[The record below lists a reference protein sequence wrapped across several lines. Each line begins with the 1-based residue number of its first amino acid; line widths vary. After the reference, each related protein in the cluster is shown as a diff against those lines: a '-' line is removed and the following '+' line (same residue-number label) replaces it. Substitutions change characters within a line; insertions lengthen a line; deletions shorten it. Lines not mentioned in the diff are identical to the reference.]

1 MKIKTLI
8 KDLRSGTYGQPDNEI
23 VVDIT
28 TPADIASFVEENGLL
43 PDELL
48 ARAKSVGMGYDACM
62 TNIMFQFEHKVDSF
76 FNERAS
82 MAVERFTWLVGNLER
97 ERQEQPQ
104 RKAKTKTIS
113 A

>member
-1 MKIKTLI
+1 MKIKALI

-23 VVDIT
+23 VMDIT

-48 ARAKSVGMGYDACM
+48 ARAKAVGMGYDEVM
-62 TNIMFQFEHKVDSF
+62 KNIMFQFSNKVDTF
-76 FNERAS
+76 LDERMT

-97 ERQEQPQ
+97 ERKEQP
-104 RKAKTKTIS
+104 RKKANAKTIP

>member
-8 KDLRSGTYGQPDNEI
+8 KDLRSGIYGRPDNEI
-23 VVDIT
+23 QVDIT

-48 ARAKSVGMGYDACM
+48 ARAKAVGMNYDACM
-62 TNIMFQFEHKVDSF
+62 ANIMFQFEHKVDSF
-76 FNERAS
+76 QEDRMT

-97 ERQEQPQ
+97 ERSEQP
-104 RKAKTKTIS
+104 RKKMKTIS